1 MDILDI
7 EKSKC
12 IGCGACISIDE
23 EHFDWDSDGLSMVIS
38 QNNLKSEPLTSAIE
52 SCPTGAI
59 RLAKTD
65 DCYETNDQA
74 DFGFDKN
81 TIMASSNKETA

>member
-1 MDILDI
+1 MDILDV

-12 IGCGACISIDE
+12 IGCGACVSIDD
-23 EHFDWDSDGLSMVIS
+23 EHFDFDSDGLSHVIS
-38 QNNLKSEPLTSAIE
+38 NNNLKSERLQDAIE

-65 DCYETNDQA
+65 ASVEAEETNA
-74 DFGFDKN
+74 FN
-81 TIMASSNKETA
+81 NEVISES

>member
-1 MDILDI
+1 MDVLDV

-12 IGCGACISIDE
+12 IGCGACVSIDA
-23 EHFDWDSDGLSMVIS
+23 EHFDFDSDGLSEVIS
-38 QNNLKSEPLTSAIE
+38 NANLKSENLQDAIE

-65 DCYETNDQA
+65 EAYESSEKEDSSFQNNDTVPA
-74 DFGFDKN
+74 E
-81 TIMASSNKETA
+81 S

>member
-1 MDILDI
+1 MDILDV

-12 IGCGACISIDE
+12 IGCGACVSIDA
-23 EHFDWDSDGLSMVIS
+23 EHFDFDSDGLSEVIS
-38 QNNLKSEPLTSAIE
+38 NENLKSEALQTAIE

-65 DCYETNDQA
+65 DAYEGDVTMDDDYQQ
-74 DFGFDKN
+74 
-81 TIMASSNKETA
+81 TSTVMATKSES